1 MNQDQLLGKWKQ
13 LRGSVKHQFGKLTDD
28 DLNVIGGK
36 RDMLIGKLQ
45 ERYGYA
51 REEAQRRAD
60 EWMKTA
66 HEESEYAGAGAPS
79 HGPSGSHPSGQ
90 KR

>member
-13 LRGSVKHQFGKLTDD
+13 LRGSVKQQFGKLTDD

-36 RDMLIGKLQ
+36 RDLLIGKLQ

-60 EWMKTA
+60 EWMKTL
-66 HEESEYAGAGAPS
+66 HEEPEYAGAAAPS
-79 HGPSGSHPSGQ
+79 HPHPASNPSGP

>member
-1 MNQDQLLGKWKQ
+1 MNWDQVQGKWKQ
-13 LRGSVKHQFGKLTDD
+13 IKGSAKQQFGKLTDD
-28 DLNVIGGK
+28 DLTMINGN

-60 EWMKTA
+60 EWLKASA
-66 HEESEYAGAGAPS
+66 HEEPAYAHSTHNPSEHS
-79 HGPSGSHPSGQ
+79 

>member
-13 LRGSVKHQFGKLTDD
+13 LRGAVKQHFGKLTDD
-28 DLNVIGGK
+28 DLNIIAGK

-60 EWMKTA
+60 EWMKIA
-66 HEESEYAGAGAPS
+66 HEEPEYAGAPS
-79 HGPSGSHPSGQ
+79 HGQSGSHPSGQ